1 MAFRVPTI
9 DVSVV
14 DLTVNLKK
22 ETSMEEIKAAIKD
35 AAAGPLSGIMAFTDD
50 AVVSS
55 DFISDSHSSTF
66 DADASIMLTPTFAKL
81 VSWYDNEWG
90 YSNRCVDL
98 IAHMAKVDA
107 KVAWPKEQ
115 KRTDLQGELV
125 ALIWGPSPK
134 NHFYIF
140 KVGYTY
146 LPSVP
151 IPYI

>member
-1 MAFRVPTI
+1 MLPALNGKLTGMAFRVPTI

-66 DADASIMLTPTFAKL
+66 DADASIMLTPTFAK
-81 VSWYDNEWG
+81 
-90 YSNRCVDL
+90 VDICLIRTKQHFFDIVTTFYNYNMYLYQATPYL
-98 IAHMAKVDA
+98 IA
-107 KVAWPKEQ
+107 
-115 KRTDLQGELV
+115 T
-125 ALIWGPSPK
+125 
-134 NHFYIF
+134 
-140 KVGYTY
+140 TY
-146 LPSVP
+146 F
-151 IPYI
+151 